1 MLHVKYYRKMQMMKV
16 LKHNEMSN
24 IKRTNVQQNNSSN
37 FNQFQSNLVTGD
49 IAFLLYSPDGST
61 RRKLTRGRCICGP
74 ILGKGRS

>member
-61 RRKLTRGRCICGP
+61 RRELTRGRCICGP